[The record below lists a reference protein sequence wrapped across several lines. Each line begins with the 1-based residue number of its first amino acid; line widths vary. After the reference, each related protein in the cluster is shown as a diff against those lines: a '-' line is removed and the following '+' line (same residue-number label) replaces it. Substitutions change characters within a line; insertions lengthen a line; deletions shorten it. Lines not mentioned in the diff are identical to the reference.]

1 MQGKV
6 NMITLDQCRKTGLV
20 FQDLVAA
27 CEIVNCTGVQV
38 QATGTVKTLAIDKCD
53 GVQVSPARSQ
63 QPCLLSRSAGP
74 AGPWVLV
81 VGCLADALQA

>member
-53 GVQVSPARSQ
+53 GVQVPPA
-63 QPCLLSRSAGP
+63 
-74 AGPWVLV
+74 
-81 VGCLADALQA
+81 

>member
-1 MQGKV
+1 MRSYTRLKISRMQVQGKV

-53 GVQVSPARSQ
+53 GVQVRAH
-63 QPCLLSRSAGP
+63 LLREIMHF
-74 AGPWVLV
+74 
-81 VGCLADALQA
+81 CCELAIYC